1 MSTLTTRLF
10 KVAGVWQRPPDGY
23 QEAPLPII
31 GYDLAGRPKRQGY
44 QEITFTWSFMD
55 QEDLTRLLSV
65 YDPENPKVEISYIDK
80 SDGTVIVRY
89 GMFHEPIVG
98 GRNII
103 YYNNVAVK
111 FTRITES

>member
-1 MSTLTTRLF
+1 MSAITTRLF
-10 KVAGVWQRPPDGY
+10 KVNGVWQRPADNY
-23 QEAPLPII
+23 QEPPLPIV

-55 QEDLTRLLSV
+55 QEDLTRLINA
-65 YDPENPKVEISYIDK
+65 YDPENPKVEIIYIDK
-80 SDGTVIVRY
+80 ASGNLITRY

-98 GRNII
+98 ARNII